1 MWEMNLGHWVVKQVL
16 LSMCHPCSPI
26 YLSICTWLQL
36 RTMIPLTSVHQ
47 SHLCKLSPIGHLGIN
62 SYSKEDQFKRKWT
75 CGWPT
80 SNNCDPWQI
89 SVEKVLG
96 IFYLPPALEPPNPFC
111 WPAAHLEVL
120 RGQHS
125 FPLWKKKWTQT
136 I

>member
-1 MWEMNLGHWVVKQVL
+1 
-16 LSMCHPCSPI
+16 
-26 YLSICTWLQL
+26 
-36 RTMIPLTSVHQ
+36 MIPLTSVHQ

-80 SNNCDPWQI
+80 SNNCHPWQI

-96 IFYLPPALEPPNPFC
+96 IFYLPPALVPPNPFC
-111 WPAAHLEVL
+111 RPAAHLEVL

-125 FPLWKKKWTQT
+125 FPLWKKEINTNNLSHFFHLRHTAPTKWLHVQVQY
-136 I
+136 IPNKCGSN